1 MDKAN
6 AATHLKAKAVVI
18 YNNEPGAIRMD
29 LTNYY
34 RSQPCVSITQ
44 EEGAAVKAAGTAMQ
58 TEDGLTYYTG
68 TITVHNEIVA
78 NFKDSQYLTMEL
90 LQLLGRPRRPEHEA
104 GNHGPWRQHLFPG
117 GTMFEPM
124 LIPTCPVPPWRLPR

>member
-68 TITVHNEIVA
+68 TITVHDEIVA
-78 NFKDSQYLTMEL
+78 NFKDSQYLTMSSFSSWGVPGDL
-90 LQLLGRPRRPEHEA
+90 SMKPEITA
-104 GNHGPWRQHLFPG
+104 WRQHLFPG
-117 GTMFEPM
+117 GDH
-124 LIPTCPVPPWRLPR
+124 V

>member
-6 AATHLKAKAVVI
+6 AATRLKAKAVVI

-68 TITVHNEIVA
+68 TITVHGEIVA
-78 NFKDSQYLTMEL
+78 NYKDSQYLTMSSFSSW
-90 LQLLGRPRRPEHEA
+90 GH
-104 GNHGPWRQHLFPG
+104 
-117 GTMFEPM
+117 
-124 LIPTCPVPPWRLPR
+124 PPAT